1 MGVNRPTRGSD
12 HVVELSR
19 EALRGSRRARQ
30 ENPPLV
36 RGETSQSL
44 DTELIEI
51 PLPVASGEA
60 KQSVQVLHVDDDPD
74 LGELAKTCLERV
86 DDDITVTTETNVVQA
101 LDQLGDGDID
111 CIISDYD
118 MPNTNGIEFL
128 EIVREQYP
136 DLPFILFTGKG
147 SEEVASEAI
156 AAGVTDY
163 MQKSNGLDQYE
174 VLANRVQ
181 NAVDRYRTQQQ
192 FWDSLSWYRR
202 LVEQDL
208 TGVFIIQD
216 GEFVYVN
223 ERLAEI
229 FGYSQSELVGE
240 YPLEIASDTD
250 DGGLRKLLELNHAD
264 VETFQYEFTGKRA
277 DGTELTVEIQGGS
290 VQYDG
295 EPGCL
300 GILWNKSE

>member
-300 GILWNKSE
+300 GILWNKSG

>member
-240 YPLEIASDTD
+240 YPLEIASGTD
-250 DGGLRKLLELNHAD
+250 DGGLRELLELNHAD

-290 VQYDG
+290 IQYDG

>member
-1 MGVNRPTRGSD
+1 MGVNESAHGGE

-19 EALRGSRRARQ
+19 ATLRKSRRALQ
-30 ENPPLV
+30 ETPPLV
-36 RGETSQSL
+36 RGETSQTL

-51 PLPVASGEA
+51 PLPVAGGEEE
-60 KQSVQVLHVDDDPD
+60 QSVQVLHVDDDPD
-74 LGELAKTCLERV
+74 LGELAKTCLERI
-86 DDDITVTTETNVVQA
+86 DEDITVTTETNVVQA
-101 LDQLGDGDID
+101 LDHLGNGQID

-156 AAGVTDY
+156 ATGVTDY
-163 MQKSNGLDQYE
+163 MQKGSGLDQYE

-216 GEFVYVN
+216 REFVYVN
-223 ERLAEI
+223 ERLADI
-229 FGYSQSELVGE
+229 FGYTQSELVGE
-240 YPLEIASDTD
+240 CPLEIASGTS
-250 DGGLRKLLELNHAD
+250 DGGLQELVKLDHGE
-264 VETFQYEFTGKRA
+264 VETFQYEFTGRRA
-277 DGTELTVEIQGGS
+277 DGTELAVEIQGGS
-290 VQYDG
+290 IQYDG
-295 EPGCL
+295 EPGCI
-300 GILWNKSE
+300 GILWDKSE

>member
-1 MGVNRPTRGSD
+1 MGVNGTTHGSE

-19 EALRGSRRARQ
+19 QTLRGSRRALQ

-36 RGETSQSL
+36 RGGTSQSL
-44 DTELIEI
+44 ETDLIEI
-51 PLPVASGEA
+51 PLPVASGEEG
-60 KQSVQVLHVDDDPD
+60 QDVRVLHVDDDPD
-74 LGELAKTCLERV
+74 LGELAKTCLERI
-86 DDDITVTTETNVVQA
+86 DEDITVTTETNVVQA
-101 LDQLGDGDID
+101 LDHLNNGKID

-163 MQKSNGLDQYE
+163 MQKGGGLDQYE

-223 ERLAEI
+223 ERLADI
-229 FGYSQSELVGE
+229 FGYTQSELVGE
-240 YPLEIASDTD
+240 YPLEIASETD
-250 DGGLRKLLELNHAD
+250 DDGFRELVELDHD
-264 VETFQYEFTGKRA
+264 EVETFQYEFTGERA
-277 DGTELTVEIQGGS
+277 DGTKLSIEVQGGS
-290 VQYDG
+290 IQYDG
-295 EPGCL
+295 DPGCI
-300 GILWNKSE
+300 GILWDKTE

>member
-118 MPNTNGIEFL
+118 MPTTNGIEFL

>member
-1 MGVNRPTRGSD
+1 MGVNGPTRGSD

-19 EALRGSRRARQ
+19 ETLRGSRRARQ

-36 RGETSQSL
+36 RGEASQSL

-51 PLPVASGEA
+51 PLPVASSEA
-60 KQSVQVLHVDDDPD
+60 KQSMQVLHVDDDPD

-163 MQKSNGLDQYE
+163 MQKSGGLDQYE

-208 TGVFIIQD
+208 AGVFIIQD
-216 GEFVYVN
+216 REFVYVN

-277 DGTELTVEIQGGS
+277 DSTELTVEIQGGS
-290 VQYDG
+290 IQYDG